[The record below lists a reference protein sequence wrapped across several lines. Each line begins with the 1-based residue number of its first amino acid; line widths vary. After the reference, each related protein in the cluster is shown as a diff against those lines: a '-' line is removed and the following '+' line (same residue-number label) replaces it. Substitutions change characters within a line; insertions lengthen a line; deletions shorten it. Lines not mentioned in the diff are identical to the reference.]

1 MPSKRYRDDSYSG
14 KDRIP
19 FESASDSDIDM
30 RSGQLFDRRRRR
42 RSSSSNARPESTRSP
57 TRNDRRSE
65 PDFGRDDTHSRNAN
79 NFTHGLS
86 SFGSQADYFRPQYQS
101 KPARDAPYRHEE
113 DLYYQPTT
121 ARRRSS
127 SERRSSSAQKRSSS
141 ARRRSPSPR
150 TKPFS
155 ASQATTAYDR
165 SLSSQH
171 DLASPSTRAEL
182 LRTPHDSSGGIS
194 ESRSR
199 SCCKNR
205 VVLSYEKKQHG
216 EDFKPL
222 WLRKPVGERTVKR
235 ERILRER

>member
-65 PDFGRDDTHSRNAN
+65 PGFGRDDTHSRDAN
-79 NFTHGLS
+79 NFIPGLS
-86 SFGSQADYFRPQYQS
+86 SFGSQAEYFRPQSQS
-101 KPARDAPYRHEE
+101 KPAHDAPHRYEE
-113 DLYYQPTT
+113 DPYWQPTT

-127 SERRSSSAQKRSSS
+127 SEWRPSSAWKKSSS

-150 TKPFS
+150 TKSFS

-171 DLASPSTRAEL
+171 DPQSTSSRAKL
-182 LRTPHDSSGGIS
+182 LETQYDSSD
-194 ESRSR
+194 ERSDLR
-199 SCCKNR
+199 SGSCCTNR
-205 VVLSYEKKQHG
+205 LALPYEKDQHG
-216 EDFKPL
+216 THFKL
-222 WLRKPVGERTVKR
+222 WRIRDPVGETVKW
-235 ERILRER
+235 ERIIRRR